1 MEKKYIAI
9 SVIVICLIAYR
20 YYRIDDATFTLYR
33 NSLLLHG
40 ETMRFH
46 VATFDSHSSLW
57 TSSSDSYES
66 YNKENCDLAAS
77 LFQQQPDVKTKFWC
91 EKGRYRE

>member
-20 YYRIDDATFTLYR
+20 YYRIDDATFALYR
-33 NSLLLHG
+33 NSLVING
-40 ETMRFH
+40 ETWRLH
-46 VATFDSHSSLW
+46 IATFDTRSSFFVDER
-57 TSSSDSYES
+57 DSY
-66 YNKENCDLAAS
+66 YNKENCDLVAS
-77 LFQQQPDVKTKFWC
+77 LFQNQQDVKIKFWC

>member
-33 NSLLLHG
+33 NSLVLHG
-40 ETMRFH
+40 ETWRLH
-46 VATFDSHSSLW
+46 VATFDARSSFFVGER
-57 TSSSDSYES
+57 DSY

-77 LFQQQPDVKTKFWC
+77 LFQNQQDVKTKFWC